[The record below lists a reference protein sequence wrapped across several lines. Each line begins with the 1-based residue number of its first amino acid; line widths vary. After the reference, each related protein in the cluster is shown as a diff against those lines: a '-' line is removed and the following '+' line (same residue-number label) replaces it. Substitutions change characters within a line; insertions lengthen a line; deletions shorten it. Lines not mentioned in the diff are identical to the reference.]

1 MSRYRFY
8 FLNADDRI
16 VTVVDNAVCVDDAA
30 AATIAVKLVGKQS
43 KYPAI
48 EIWQDGRRVSQHRR
62 TAPAGFLKTAAAYF
76 PDRPRWLGGA

>member
-30 AATIAVKLVGKQS
+30 AATIAVTTRSPFGE
-43 KYPAI
+43 P
-48 EIWQDGRRVSQHRR
+48 ER
-62 TAPAGFLKTAAAYF
+62 TSDAEPLKVRSS
-76 PDRPRWLGGA
+76 RPPRL